1 MGRIEVYGITSILE
15 RILLQIKNNFYKI
28 NNLDFGIILDSWMPF
43 AADQLVFQNRGFTY
57 RIFESFETSILKF
70 MPIFNKMETE
80 QRKAGGINH
89 LFLPKSSPKS
99 LFKTLGIYSHLMYS
113 LNIHTISDYLKYA
126 PWKAWNM
133 QNLVY
138 TYILNIA
145 YALDCLYYKID
156 VAYASTYVKLFRYLL
171 LKINF
176 YRICCRGKKRFL
188 IVFAMKMENLK
199 K

>member
-15 RILLQIKNNFYKI
+15 RVLLQIKNNFYKI
-28 NNLDFGIILDSWMPF
+28 NHLDFGIILDSWMPF

-99 LFKTLGIYSHLMYS
+99 PFQNSGYIFSPNVFSEYSHYFWLFKICTLESMKHAEFS
-113 LNIHTISDYLKYA
+113 
-126 PWKAWNM
+126 
-133 QNLVY
+133 VY
-138 TYILNIA
+138 VYIKHCI
-145 YALDCLYYKID
+145 C
-156 VAYASTYVKLFRYLL
+156 TRLL
-171 LKINF
+171 IL
-176 YRICCRGKKRFL
+176 
-188 IVFAMKMENLK
+188 
-199 K
+199 